1 MGNVKF
7 QIIGKLNIKKIDN
20 ENNQRERTL
29 MSGPKKKLMTIVN
42 YLDVMNNQ
50 NIIIRIKT
58 KKLI

>member
-42 YLDVMNNQ
+42 YLDVMNN
-50 NIIIRIKT
+50 
-58 KKLI
+58 